1 MRLRTVLAA
10 VAIGLLALTGAARA
24 AMDAE
29 ASAICLGC
37 HEQHQMQMK
46 LHPHSVAADK
56 RTPTCVSCHGASAK
70 HLENPAEAK
79 SDRSFHGKGA
89 MSAADSTA
97 VCLACHEKSSQ
108 RALWA
113 TSPHATADVACS
125 SCHKSHVNK
134 DPVLANSSQP
144 AVCYACH
151 QGPRMKANLAWRH
164 PIAEGKMTCASC
176 HAVHGS
182 AGPHLVKR
190 DTVNDTCYQC
200 HAEYRGPFVHGHQP
214 VSENCGSCHNPH
226 GSSIRGMLNARAPL
240 LCQQCH
246 TPHVAGGVGALGGQP
261 GVFPPPAPG
270 QFQSAV
276 TPNSNGLN
284 TVNIWQGRS
293 CVNCH
298 TQVHGSNNPASG
310 VPLGNPTPQYMF
322 R

>member
-1 MRLRTVLAA
+1 MRLRLLL
-10 VAIGLLALTGAARA
+10 AIGIGLAALTGPARA
-24 AMDAE
+24 AVDAE

-37 HEQHQMQMK
+37 HEQHQAQMK
-46 LHPHSVAADK
+46 LHPHSVAADR
-56 RTPTCVSCHGASAK
+56 RTPTCVSCHGTSEE
-70 HLENPAEAK
+70 HMGDPAEK
-79 SDRSFHGKGA
+79 KPSRSFKGA
-89 MSAADSTA
+89 GGLKGSDASA
-97 VCLACHEKSSQ
+97 VCLSCHDKNAQ

-113 TSPHATADVACS
+113 TSPHAGADVACS

-134 DPVLANSSQP
+134 DPVLAAASQP
-144 AVCYACH
+144 PVCYTCH
-151 QGPRMKANLAWRH
+151 QGPRMKANLASRH

-182 AGPHLVKR
+182 AGPALVKR
-190 DTVNDTCYQC
+190 DTINDTCFQC
-200 HAEYRGPFVHGHQP
+200 HAEKRGPFVHSHQP
-214 VSENCGSCHNPH
+214 VNDNCASCHSPH
-226 GSSIRGMLNARAPL
+226 GSSIAGMLTARAPL

-261 GVFPPPAPG
+261 GVYPPPAPG

-276 TPNSNGLN
+276 TPNSTGLN
-284 TVNIWQGRS
+284 VVNIWQARS

-310 VPLGNPTPQYMF
+310 VPLGNPTPQYMI